1 MKPTRDQALKIVR
14 ELIKNENLV
23 RHHLAAEVCM
33 VALATKLLAK
43 QDLASEEKGNEEE
56 WGLVGLL
63 HDADY
68 ELTKDPLKHT
78 LVLEEELKKRNI
90 DLGPEVLNAIRF
102 HNKENVECHESLMG
116 WAIYICDELTGLIVA
131 ATLIHPDKKLNSI
144 DTDFVLRRFNEP
156 NFAKGADRKRILPC
170 GEKLGTPLEE
180 FIAICLQAIQNAH
193 AVLGL

>member
-1 MKPTRDQALKIVR
+1 MLNREEGLKFVR

-33 VALATKLLAK
+33 KAIWRHLSGKGV
-43 QDLASEEKGNEEE
+43 DLQGKSEDD

-78 LVLEEELKKRNI
+78 LVLEEELKKRNPEI
-90 DLGPEVLNAIRF
+90 DPEVLNAIKF
-102 HNKENVECHESLMG
+102 HNKDNVACHESLMG

-131 ATLIHPDKKLNSI
+131 CALILPDKKLANI
-144 DTDFVLRRFNEP
+144 DVAFVQKRFKQP
-156 NFAKGADRKRILPC
+156 AFARGADRNRIMPC
-170 GEKLGTPLEE
+170 EEKLGIPLPE
-180 FIAICLQAIQNAH
+180 FISICLSAMQEAH
-193 AVLGL
+193 VDLGL